1 MELYEEIQQEGVDPS
16 PVTFVGILNACASV
30 AALKKA
36 DTLMNRSFELVWS
49 LMNGFIIVSWTCMLN
64 V

>member
-1 MELYEEIQQEGVDPS
+1 LELYEEMQQEGVDPN
-16 PVTFVGILNACASV
+16 PVTFVGILNACATV

-36 DTLMNRSFELVWS
+36 DALMNRSFELVWS
-49 LMNGFIIVSWTCMLN
+49 LMNGFVVVSWTCTLN